1 VLVAG
6 VILGGHSLPLIVT
19 IHLAAVVLAGF
30 PYTWLAKRTGYSP
43 ILAGIFHGSSNWA
56 AQRLLTFVVVG
67 SALVGVA
74 AIGIGWLI
82 VIVGWYGFRRLGTGR
97 PVPATSA
104 GSVLPTG
111 MVTPRDQV

>member
-1 VLVAG
+1 
-6 VILGGHSLPLIVT
+6 
-19 IHLAAVVLAGF
+19 
-30 PYTWLAKRTGYSP
+30 
-43 ILAGIFHGSSNWA
+43 
-56 AQRLLTFVVVG
+56 VVVG